1 MRTFLFS
8 GELKYSFG
16 RREDG
21 EIVMEGRK
29 GMSVIL
35 EKQINGMNLSSCRIT
50 QCLSKVTNWNIKE
63 FPLSSQQT
71 WSMYKHPQ
79 SPCSCATLNM
89 TFILTKNKSVCVGKS

>member
-8 GELKYSFG
+8 GELQYSFR

-21 EIVMEGRK
+21 EIEMEGGK

-50 QCLSKVTNWNIKE
+50 QCLSKVTNEYQRIPTE
-63 FPLSSQQT
+63 QP
-71 WSMYKHPQ
+71 
-79 SPCSCATLNM
+79 
-89 TFILTKNKSVCVGKS
+89 TKLVYV